1 MNMAEKVQISLDE
14 FMQME
19 KDERFNYELIDE
31 IVYMAPSPSREH
43 QRIAHKLHGNMYT
56 KLSNTECDSA
66 GELDV
71 LWNGNVLK
79 PDLMV
84 FCNKEAEIPEIVF
97 EILSPSTRY
106 KDLTIKLRKYEEMG
120 VKEYWIVD
128 PKTKSIT
135 VHDFVNP
142 GAEIY
147 TVGEIA
153 NSNIRPELEL
163 DVASIFDI

>member
-1 MNMAEKVQISLDE
+1 MNMAEKLNMSLDD
-14 FMQME
+14 FLQME

-43 QRIAHKLHGNMYT
+43 QMISCEITGQFYTTLKRIGCRPAV
-56 KLSNTECDSA
+56 
-66 GELDV
+66 ELDI

-79 PDLMV
+79 PDLMI
-84 FCNKEAEIPEIVF
+84 FCNKEDEIPEIVF

-128 PKTKSIT
+128 PKIGRAH
-135 VHDFVNP
+135 V
-142 GAEIY
+142 
-147 TVGEIA
+147 
-153 NSNIRPELEL
+153 
-163 DVASIFDI
+163 